1 MRNSVLQTAGLVQN
15 YAPNL
20 RAGGGTV
27 RRMNLLNA
35 FTAHP
40 RSVGETY
47 TQHMG
52 VASRCGLSM
61 IMAGFACLVH
71 ALLPFLFERTA
82 SNCLTRL
89 YQSMVTQRAR
99 QAATPA
105 AVIGL
110 PTPR

>member
-1 MRNSVLQTAGLVQN
+1 
-15 YAPNL
+15 
-20 RAGGGTV
+20 
-27 RRMNLLNA
+27 MNLLNA

-52 VASRCGLSM
+52 VASRCGLYM
-61 IMAGFACLVH
+61 VLAGSACLVH

-89 YQSMVTQRAR
+89 YQRMVVQRAR
-99 QAATPA
+99 LAAAPPRP
-105 AVIGL
+105 IGV